1 MVPYER
7 GSFTKDFSC
16 SDWVGEIFVFF
27 FVCLVMGGGRQWDDW
42 SHMEV
47 WLNNITEWSIP
58 DSVTVVVSETDHDS
72 RKMMSLLCTAQTVW
86 NKGLKKHWFPILI
99 NYGYGCILTRW
110 TCLWLGTCNIIIR
123 WQIIDFCRSGN
134 NPRRVSLIVVN
145 VYLRGRYLH
154 VFEGVAYLIFKY
166 FSLKIAFVF
175 VSNRQKTI

>member
-1 MVPYER
+1 
-7 GSFTKDFSC
+7 
-16 SDWVGEIFVFF
+16 
-27 FVCLVMGGGRQWDDW
+27 
-42 SHMEV
+42 
-47 WLNNITEWSIP
+47 
-58 DSVTVVVSETDHDS
+58 
-72 RKMMSLLCTAQTVW
+72 MMSLLCTAQTVW

-134 NPRRVSLIVVN
+134 NPRRVRLFVVN

-154 VFEGVAYLIFKY
+154 VFEGVAYFIFKY

-175 VSNRQKTI
+175 VSNRQKNYINIMKLQHIFQYIPKCVTVMFLPWNFPLNYP